1 MWTTWKVSKFLC
13 CIPLKLGIVVIGI
26 FFLIMGFTF
35 CITARIE
42 KVKNGDMEGLG
53 FYKNLLIQ
61 TLNCN
66 GCGKVNG
73 AALMAAFVFKMISAG
88 LYIVVGIQ
96 LLFFGIWSRRFSL
109 VFIPI
114 SLALDWIRKTIVMA
128 VIDDQDAHW
137 DWKIMA
143 SMVMFLVLSTTIQA
157 YSWVCIYSYID
168 AGDEDSPSDEE
179 EEGSIILSY
188 SSSSKSDD
196 SRVSTCKRSRSI

>member
-1 MWTTWKVSKFLC
+1 
-13 CIPLKLGIVVIGI
+13 
-26 FFLIMGFTF
+26 
-35 CITARIE
+35 
-42 KVKNGDMEGLG
+42 
-53 FYKNLLIQ
+53 
-61 TLNCN
+61 
-66 GCGKVNG
+66 
-73 AALMAAFVFKMISAG
+73 MISAS
-88 LYIVVGIQ
+88 LYILVGIH

-168 AGDEDSPSDEE
+168 AGDE
-179 EEGSIILSY
+179 EGSIILSY
-188 SSSSKSDD
+188 FSSFKSDYSED
-196 SRVSTCKRSRSI
+196 PTRKRSRSI